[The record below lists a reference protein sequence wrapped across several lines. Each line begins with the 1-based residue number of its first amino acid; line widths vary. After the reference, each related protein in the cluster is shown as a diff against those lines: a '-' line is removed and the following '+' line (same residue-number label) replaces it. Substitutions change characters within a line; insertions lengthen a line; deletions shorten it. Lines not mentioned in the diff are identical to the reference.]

1 MNSQKIISFYVLI
14 FVPLAFLIAL
24 SKIGLVS
31 SNIFVLG
38 LFSYAFIY
46 HPYISA
52 QRLLKLNIIKESEFW
67 YSFIPFW
74 NFKYFDTLF
83 FNR

>member
-1 MNSQKIISFYVLI
+1 MSLQKIISFYVLI
-14 FVPLAFLIAL
+14 FVPLSFLIAL
-24 SKIGLVS
+24 SKIGII
-31 SNIFVLG
+31 SNNVFVFG
-38 LFSYAFIY
+38 LLAYGFAY

-52 QRLLKLNIIKESEFW
+52 QRLLKLNLIKRSEFW
-67 YSFIPFW
+67 RSFIPFW